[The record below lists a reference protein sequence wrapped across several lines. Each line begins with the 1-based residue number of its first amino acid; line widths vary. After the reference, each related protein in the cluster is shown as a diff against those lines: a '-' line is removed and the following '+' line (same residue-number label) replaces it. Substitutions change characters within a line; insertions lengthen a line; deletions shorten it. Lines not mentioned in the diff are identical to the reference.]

1 MRCPYCKEENSK
13 VTDSRPTDDGYAIR
27 RRRECLSCGMRFTTY
42 ENIERTP
49 LLIIKKD
56 GSRQEYNRE
65 KILRGIVRACEGRP
79 ISIKRMEEIV
89 DTIEHNLNNTMLK
102 EIESAAIG
110 NEIMDQL
117 KNIDEV
123 AYVRFASVYKNFKDI
138 DTFMQE
144 LQKLME
150 EKRTDK

>member
-13 VTDSRPTDDGYAIR
+13 VIDSRPTDENYAIR
-27 RRRECLSCGMRFTTY
+27 RRRECLSCEMRFTTY
-42 ENIERTP
+42 EKIERTP

-65 KILRGIVRACEGRP
+65 KILRGIIRACEGRA
-79 ISIKRMEEIV
+79 ISFERMEEV
-89 DTIEHNLNNTMLK
+89 VEKIEHNLNKTQLK
-102 EIESAAIG
+102 EIESAVIG
-110 NEIMDQL
+110 NEIMEQL

-144 LQKLME
+144 LQKLIE
-150 EKRTDK
+150 EKGEL

>member
-1 MRCPYCKEENSK
+1 M
-13 VTDSRPTDDGYAIR
+13 
-27 RRRECLSCGMRFTTY
+27 
-42 ENIERTP
+42 
-49 LLIIKKD
+49 
-56 GSRQEYNRE
+56 
-65 KILRGIVRACEGRP
+65 RACEGRP

>member
-13 VTDSRPTDDGYAIR
+13 VIDSRPTDENYAIR
-27 RRRECLSCGMRFTTY
+27 RRRECLSCEMRFTTY
-42 ENIERTP
+42 EKIERTP

-65 KILRGIVRACEGRP
+65 KILRGIIRACEGRA
-79 ISIKRMEEIV
+79 ISFERMEEV
-89 DTIEHNLNNTMLK
+89 VEKIEHNLNKTQLK
-102 EIESAAIG
+102 EIESAVIG
-110 NEIMDQL
+110 NEIMEQL

-144 LQKLME
+144 LQKLIE
-150 EKRTDK
+150 EKREL